1 VTVTKKQLERQKQFL
16 VFIMGG
22 MMTAT
27 VLFLL
32 LFGERLTRS
41 CL

>member
-1 VTVTKKQLERQKQFL
+1 MTVTKKQLERQKQFL
-16 VFIMGG
+16 VFMGG